1 MKSKQKLNRSQ
12 QNNRVREHFSIK
24 KFRRKEQAPGDTD
37 QEQSVMY
44 KGEKNKNKKEKV
56 MFFKPIEESMS
67 VSSEQSAGL
76 NAAESQLK

>member
-1 MKSKQKLNRSQ
+1 
-12 QNNRVREHFSIK
+12 
-24 KFRRKEQAPGDTD
+24 
-37 QEQSVMY
+37 MY

-76 NAAESQLK
+76 NAAESQLKWWLRTKLNGLLISQQIMQEMFNIYILFLFWFHAYFH